1 MIRAQVTVDMFHSNG
16 YTWYMIR
23 AQVTV
28 EDVDECLL
36 DPFSAEAAC
45 PGCLPQCHR
54 HADCQ
59 NRVGTYACECPACMS
74 GDGFIPF
81 VQRKSGRIPAGYEG
95 GTGCRD
101 VCPPVITLMGE

>member
-1 MIRAQVTVDMFHSNG
+1 MIRT
-16 YTWYMIR
+16 
-23 AQVTV
+23 QVTV
-28 EDVDECLL
+28 EDVDECAL

-54 HADCQ
+54 HADCK

-101 VCPPVITLMGE
+101 VCAPVITLMGE